1 MNEKLPILNVHML
14 GDFSVMYGNQPIS
27 FGKNTTTKAMKLLQ
41 ILLYHG
47 EQGISREKLLNALYV
62 REELADASNNLR
74 VTVHRLKKIIVD
86 AGLPAD
92 EYIHI
97 KKGIYSWQAPM
108 RVEVDVK
115 RFVSLYKESKEC
127 TDKERKEEL
136 LTQVCQM
143 YHGEFLPALSG
154 EEWVL
159 LESIQYKKI
168 YSESLKELCESLM
181 TKGEYEEVLALCE
194 SACRMYPFD
203 EWQSVRIECFIRL
216 KRFKEALKEYE
227 DTAKLFFEELGITP
241 SDRLLK
247 QFDEMSNQ
255 MNHTNPREINEI
267 KERLKEDSD
276 RGGAYYC
283 SLPSFRDSYRL
294 VSRMLERNRQSAYLM
309 LCSITDG
316 KGHPMEKPEK
326 LAVMAEELQNSI
338 QHSLRRGDSF
348 TKYSSSQYLILLTG
362 TNKENCGMIFDRLRK
377 YFSREHKSWGKN
389 LEYFVSSIADV
400 ENPDSPIQFQKDKN
414 VW

>member
-14 GDFSVMYGNQPIS
+14 GDFSVMYGDQPIS

-74 VTVHRLKKIIVD
+74 VTVHRLKKIIVG

-136 LTQVCQM
+136 LTQICQM

-227 DTAKLFFEELGITP
+227 DTAKLFFEELGITL

-294 VSRMLERNRQSAYLM
+294 VSRMLERNGQSAYLM

-326 LAVMAEELQNSI
+326 LAVMTEELQNSI
-338 QHSLRRGDSF
+338 QHSLRLGDSF

-377 YFSREHKSWGKN
+377 YFSREHKSWVKN

>member
-74 VTVHRLKKIIVD
+74 VTVHRLKKIIVV

-294 VSRMLERNRQSAYLM
+294 VSRMLERNGQSAYLM

-377 YFSREHKSWGKN
+377 YFSREHKSWVKN

>member
-14 GDFSVMYGNQPIS
+14 GDFSVMYGDQPIS

-136 LTQVCQM
+136 
-143 YHGEFLPALSG
+143 S
-154 EEWVL
+154 
-159 LESIQYKKI
+159 
-168 YSESLKELCESLM
+168 
-181 TKGEYEEVLALCE
+181 TKRSTV
-194 SACRMYPFD
+194 
-203 EWQSVRIECFIRL
+203 
-216 KRFKEALKEYE
+216 
-227 DTAKLFFEELGITP
+227 
-241 SDRLLK
+241 
-247 QFDEMSNQ
+247 
-255 MNHTNPREINEI
+255 NH
-267 KERLKEDSD
+267 
-276 RGGAYYC
+276 
-283 SLPSFRDSYRL
+283 
-294 VSRMLERNRQSAYLM
+294 
-309 LCSITDG
+309 
-316 KGHPMEKPEK
+316 
-326 LAVMAEELQNSI
+326 
-338 QHSLRRGDSF
+338 
-348 TKYSSSQYLILLTG
+348 
-362 TNKENCGMIFDRLRK
+362 
-377 YFSREHKSWGKN
+377 
-389 LEYFVSSIADV
+389 
-400 ENPDSPIQFQKDKN
+400 
-414 VW
+414 